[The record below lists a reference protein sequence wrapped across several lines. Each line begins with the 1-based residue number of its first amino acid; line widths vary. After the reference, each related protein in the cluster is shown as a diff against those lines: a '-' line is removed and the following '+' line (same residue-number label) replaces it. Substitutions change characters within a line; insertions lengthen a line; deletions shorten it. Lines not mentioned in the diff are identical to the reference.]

1 VNRAGLCIVDD
12 AVVQE
17 AARQEIT
24 RRYFKTACDYKKGLL
39 NQDELDRMLMIM
51 DELGLKPEDRRV
63 VVPARERIARL
74 RQECEDADGLNAVAI
89 EMADGEIITGKSSE
103 VMDAAASAL
112 LNAVKHYAHI
122 ADDLHLISPVVLEP
136 MRGLKSQLS
145 GSGRTQLNAQEV
157 LIALSISAVTNPMA
171 QLALK
176 RLHMFD
182 GCQAHSATMMGDE
195 DERIFRE
202 LGIDA
207 TSDPVFASNNL
218 FYDM

>member
-1 VNRAGLCIVDD
+1 
-12 AVVQE
+12 
-17 AARQEIT
+17 
-24 RRYFKTACDYKKGLL
+24 
-39 NQDELDRMLMIM
+39 MIM

-63 VVPARERIARL
+63 VIPARERVARL

-89 EMADGEIITGKSSE
+89 EMADDEIITGKSSE